1 MDYKKIATETI
12 QAVRH
17 YTAKEDEEYG
27 GEVFAERLTAAL
39 EEAGISLDSKE
50 DLEGAWYGAP
60 DDVLVELIEA
70 MIQDPALT
78 EVDDPGVSRIQSDL
92 YSALEQ
98 NSHLEQSHPEFWNK
112 AMAML

>member
-1 MDYKKIATETI
+1 MDYEKIAAETI

-39 EEAGISLDSKE
+39 EESEIDLDSKE

-60 DDVLVELIEA
+60 DNVLVELIEA
-70 MIQDPALT
+70 MIQDPAMT
-78 EVDDPGVSRIQSDL
+78 EVDDPGVSRIKSDL
-92 YSALEQ
+92 YTALEQ

-112 AMAML
+112 AMAVL